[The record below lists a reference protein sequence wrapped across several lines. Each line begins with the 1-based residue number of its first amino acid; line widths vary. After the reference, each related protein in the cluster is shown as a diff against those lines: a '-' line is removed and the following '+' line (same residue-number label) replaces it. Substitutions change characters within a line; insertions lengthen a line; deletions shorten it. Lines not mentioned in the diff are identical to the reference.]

1 MHPLLIEAV
10 TNLIVEFLF
19 LFFPKEFD
27 NPLTKWIFKWAVS
40 NLLKLIFYYVKRKLE
55 EHRSK

>member
-1 MHPLLIEAV
+1 MYPLLIEAV
-10 TNLIVEFLF
+10 TNLIIEFLF

-27 NPLTKWIFKWAVS
+27 NPLTKWIFEWAVS

-55 EHRSK
+55 EHRLK

>member
-10 TNLIVEFLF
+10 TNLIIEFLF

-27 NPLTKWIFKWAVS
+27 NSLTKWIFEWAVS
-40 NLLKLIFYYVKRKLE
+40 NLLQLIFYYVKRKLE